1 MVTISEGIL
10 KKKFNGPTW
19 LTLLHIKYVL
29 FYEILRTSSKR
40 LMSVISEIL
49 VGVANCVLISKA
61 GNSLDSLYITLKFSM

>member
-61 GNSLDSLYITLKFSM
+61 GNSHDSH